1 MTHSSFKRPKIYS
14 KELVETLFRQ
24 PYTKSRFLVEAGI
37 SERKTASTYLH
48 ELERIGILK
57 SEKIGT
63 EILYLNTRLYDLLSH

>member
-1 MTHSSFKRPKIYS
+1 MSVSWKWRSAAQAVGATNG
-14 KELVETLFRQ
+14 V
-24 PYTKSRFLVEAGI
+24 
-37 SERKTASTYLH
+37 STYLH

>member
-1 MTHSSFKRPKIYS
+1 MRGALWYPRVFCMSVSWKWRSAAQAVGATN
-14 KELVETLFRQ
+14 
-24 PYTKSRFLVEAGI
+24 G
-37 SERKTASTYLH
+37 ASTYLH